1 MPWSGL
7 PAFFLGLTEAKKTQE
22 VGVLDVQ
29 VTCEPEYLVHF
40 PELTK
45 KKKKKNHT
53 QAGKQKDIF
62 KSHKGALKVFTS
74 LIQGE

>member
-7 PAFFLGLTEAKKTQE
+7 PAFFLGLTEAEKTQE

-40 PELTK
+40 PELKKRTK
-45 KKKKKNHT
+45 YK
-53 QAGKQKDIF
+53 QANRKTF
-62 KSHKGALKVFTS
+62 LKAIKE
-74 LIQGE
+74 L

>member
-45 KKKKKNHT
+45 KKKKKTTHK
-53 QAGKQKDIF
+53 QANRKTF
-62 KSHKGALKVFTS
+62 LKAIKE
-74 LIQGE
+74 L